1 MEQVFCDIIKN
12 LPEGQPL
19 EIPIHPKKIRVLP
32 AMVARNPE
40 SEILWSS
47 FETIAPSTSRGH
59 ETRPPMPMEAN
70 STVDSVSNITN
81 TAPSP
86 ALVLPASVRPLDD
99 TEIANMLNYGSEDES
114 GEEEEGSTPMLG
126 VPRMARMYLEEDDK
140 EIQEGY
146 VHVTLNWPPLPSEL
160 RTSASMPGLPTPA
173 TPTPTSLTP
182 TPMVTSPVPASLSM
196 TPMEP
201 SDKFKFNWRAI
212 TMPQIEPHLRR
223 EPNMDPFTQR
233 MLERARA
240 RQEKID
246 QKLANSGQVV
256 PKRKPLSEN
265 VPIVKSESS
274 PAKSPG
280 KIVKDTLP
288 SSRRQSKECTKSAT
302 PPKRQSKEFT
312 KSETPTKA
320 ISKRSSLKS
329 ETASPQR
336 PRNDV
341 IVTKKEFKSPK
352 RGSIT
357 RRNSDV
363 SVEINISH
371 RNDIQIEVQV
381 EERDVPISVVY
392 DSQALPGS
400 NVVIKEITDDT
411 SSNMEKGAVEM
422 PEQKTDRIGLRHNMK
437 SRLDRLG
444 NLYSDKPNLSSP
456 IHRTEND
463 FSSAT
468 PPSDFEQAK
477 PKPRPQPDGKR
488 KFGRLAA
495 LADQIN
501 NWEDDLTHHTH
512 QPDNHKKPIPKSKNN
527 EPKNKELEASTLD
540 VSIHSFKDINM
551 AIQSKNKSK
560 QNAKKFAPLTN
571 PSMNECQRLKKQ
583 IVAELEDEGYRRIS
597 AGQSRLVYE
606 FTTNKADR
614 NRQDP
619 KFASTTPSAASAP
632 NMATMVAQSP
642 GNPALSKKPSLKK
655 YKAPTPPQK
664 VIAEDECESDKDNK
678 ENAVQHED
686 DDNDA
691 TDDCKQTKL
700 EPADEKPAPEKESP
714 VIKRLAPKLNG
725 NVDRSSVLSKAA
737 MFEAG
742 SPKAKDPAEMSL
754 RERKALFEKNKGAA
768 IIPKAPFG
776 LAPSVKTLHG
786 DNKDKKSLTQKTT
799 PTKVNSLANSRTN
812 SKDDIPDDNI
822 SQSSLG
828 GGIKGKLAALF
839 SKEQTISE
847 STIANKFKQEREKE
861 MEMLNN
867 RFHYKPTK
875 QQKPD
880 NANDSDDDTSEHD
893 PSEKAPLMGSTMSLS
908 QSTKKPEIIANIPKV
923 NYDEKSKSQLVL
935 NDKETEKDGDKVI
948 GSQPVKRRSS
958 QDSPVVLSVLDDVKR
973 IKVNNN
979 KKEAQTNGAILQQ
992 PTSLYPHL
1000 SDIETDTSHTQ
1011 EEYSEC
1017 GGSSSEETPCT
1028 VSDKLNKS
1036 ENWAETSFGREV
1048 MNVVKRN
1055 NSSYRKAVRE
1065 SDSES
1070 EACDSELD
1078 DMLDEALEQQS
1089 EGPTPP
1095 KVNKEHATFKSPLK
1109 QQPATPAFRSDKGS
1123 ELVHS
1128 VSFYRRMQNASSTPS
1143 TPMRI
1148 IRHVSPERE
1157 PPATPDE
1164 PTANVMTVRQRIAEL
1179 QNEIG
1184 KQQTVISQASQALNL
1199 CAATVEFSGSTEQA
1213 EGERLLLLATHR
1225 RQACLHEL
1233 QRLQVEGAGPAATA
1247 GMASLHLNTLTVP
1260 LKRDYIRQLN
1270 ADGAVGHHAVCLIKC
1285 RDRVLATSMQQ
1296 TKPTSNLLHFPDEI
1310 RMLGLASDFKVT
1322 VEVYL
1327 LQASKEFLPHDVK
1340 YHINSKKSSSKLLT
1354 PKSKVSELKAP
1365 RVHSPAG
1372 PHAVRSPQFALHG
1385 YCIFALQQATRR
1397 SFTLNKL
1404 PAASPLEGSLNME
1417 IKARVQVPPPSPHAA
1432 FLTAFDD
1439 VSGLGAWHR
1448 RWFRLHCPRLAYW
1461 KYPDDVQKKMPIGDI
1476 DLSTVISEK
1485 VIRAPRDLCARPN
1498 TLLLESAVP
1507 AGLIVPDADSLVYV
1521 KRPDGSVVRRHLLA
1535 ADTPKDRDIWLD
1547 CLNKALEY
1555 VRCCGTD
1562 DD

>member
-1 MEQVFCDIIKN
+1 
-12 LPEGQPL
+12 
-19 EIPIHPKKIRVLP
+19 
-32 AMVARNPE
+32 
-40 SEILWSS
+40 
-47 FETIAPSTSRGH
+47 
-59 ETRPPMPMEAN
+59 
-70 STVDSVSNITN
+70 
-81 TAPSP
+81 
-86 ALVLPASVRPLDD
+86 
-99 TEIANMLNYGSEDES
+99 
-114 GEEEEGSTPMLG
+114 
-126 VPRMARMYLEEDDK
+126 
-140 EIQEGY
+140 
-146 VHVTLNWPPLPSEL
+146 
-160 RTSASMPGLPTPA
+160 
-173 TPTPTSLTP
+173 
-182 TPMVTSPVPASLSM
+182 
-196 TPMEP
+196 
-201 SDKFKFNWRAI
+201 
-212 TMPQIEPHLRR
+212 
-223 EPNMDPFTQR
+223 MDPFTQR

-246 QKLANSGQVV
+246 QKLANTGQTV

-265 VPIVKSESS
+265 IAVVKSENS
-274 PAKSPG
+274 PVKSPN
-280 KIVKDTLP
+280 KIARESITSP
-288 SSRRQSKECTKSAT
+288 RRQSKDHS
-302 PPKRQSKEFT
+302 R
-312 KSETPTKA
+312 SETPTKVVA
-320 ISKRSSLKS
+320 KRSSLKS

-336 PRNDV
+336 ARNDV

-352 RGSIT
+352 RGSIN

-381 EERDVPISVVY
+381 EERDAPISVVY
-392 DSQALPGS
+392 DSQALSGP
-400 NVVIKEITDDT
+400 NVVIKEITD
-411 SSNMEKGAVEM
+411 SSNKLEKASTEM
-422 PEQKTDRIGLRHNMK
+422 AEQRSDRGLRHNFK

-463 FSSAT
+463 FSAAT
-468 PPSDFEQAK
+468 PPSEFEPAK
-477 PKPRPQPDGKR
+477 PKPRPQLDGKR
-488 KFGRLAA
+488 KFGKLAA
-495 LADQIN
+495 LADEIN
-501 NWEDDLTHHTH
+501 SWEDDLTSHSY
-512 QPDNHKKPIPKSKNN
+512 QPVNAKKTTNKL
-527 EPKNKELEASTLD
+527 EPKQKELDASTLD
-540 VSIHSFKDINM
+540 VSIHSFKDINK
-551 AIQSKNKSK
+551 AIESAGKAK
-560 QNAKKFAPLTN
+560 QPIKKFDSHTFTRPA
-571 PSMNECQRLKKQ
+571 SNECQRLNKQ
-583 IVAELEDEGYRRIS
+583 IVAELEGEGYRRVS

-606 FTTNKADR
+606 FTTKSADPD
-614 NRQDP
+614 RQEP
-619 KFASTTPSAASAP
+619 KCASTTPSAASAP
-632 NMATMVAQSP
+632 NMATMVA
-642 GNPALSKKPSLKK
+642 PAPANTAVTKKPSLKK

-664 VIAEDECESDKDNK
+664 IITEDECESDKDK
-678 ENAVQHED
+678 ENAVQHEEN
-686 DDNDA
+686 DNDVI
-691 TDDCKQTKL
+691 DDCKQTKV
-700 EPADEKPAPEKESP
+700 EPAGDKPVDKGSP
-714 VIKRLAPKLNG
+714 VVKKLLPKING

-742 SPKAKDPAEMSL
+742 SPKAKDPAEMTL

-768 IIPKAPFG
+768 IVPKAPFG

-799 PTKVNSLANSRTN
+799 PTKNNSLANSRTN

-867 RFHYKPTK
+867 RFHYKQPTK
-875 QQKPD
+875 AQKPE
-880 NANDSDDDTSEHD
+880 NPNDSDDDTSEHD
-893 PSEKAPLMGSTMSLS
+893 PSEKAPLMGSTTSLT
-908 QSTKKPEIIANIPKV
+908 QGTKKPEIIANIPKV
-923 NYDEKSKSQLVL
+923 TFDEKTKSQNAL
-935 NDKETEKDGDKVI
+935 NDKDSEKDSDRVI

-973 IKVNNN
+973 IKVNNA
-979 KKEAQTNGAILQQ
+979 KKDGQTNGAILQQ
-992 PTSLYPHL
+992 PASLYPHL

-1011 EEYSEC
+1011 EEYSDC
-1017 GGSSSEETPCT
+1017 GGSSSDETPQ
-1028 VSDKLNKS
+1028 SANDKLNKS
-1036 ENWAETSFGREV
+1036 DNWAETSFGREV
-1048 MNVVKRN
+1048 MNVVKKN
-1055 NSSYRKAVRE
+1055 NSSYRKAVKE

-1070 EACDSELD
+1070 ETIDSELD
-1078 DMLDEALEQQS
+1078 DMLDEALDQQS

-1095 KVNKEHATFKSPLK
+1095 KVNKRSVESSSSFVYQERATFKSPLK
-1109 QQPATPAFRSDKGS
+1109 QQPATPSSRLDKGS

-1128 VSFYRRMQNASSTPS
+1128 VSFYRRMQNASLTPS

-1148 IRHVSPERE
+1148 IRHTSPERE

-1164 PTANVMTVRQRIAEL
+1164 PSASVTTVRQRIAEL
-1179 QNEIG
+1179 QNEIV

-1247 GMASLHLNTLTVP
+1247 GMATLHLNTLSVP
-1260 LKRDYIRQLN
+1260 LKRDYVRQLN

-1296 TKPTSNLLHFPDEI
+1296 TKPTSNILHFPDEI

-1340 YHINSKKSSSKLLT
+1340 YHISSKKSSSKLLT

-1365 RVHSPAG
+1365 RVQSPAG

-1385 YCIFALQQATRR
+1385 YCIFALQQATRKN
-1397 SFTLNKL
+1397 FTLNKL
-1404 PAASPLEGSLNME
+1404 PAGSPLEGSVNME
-1417 IKARVQVPPPSPHAA
+1417 IKARVQVAAPAPHAA

-1448 RWFRLHCPRLAYW
+1448 RWFRLHPPRLAYW

-1476 DLSTVISEK
+1476 DLSTVVSER

-1498 TLLLESAVP
+1498 TILLESAVP
-1507 AGLIVPDADSLVYV
+1507 AGLIVPDSGSLVYV
-1521 KRPDGSVVRRHLLA
+1521 KKPDGSVVRRHLLA

-1547 CLNKALEY
+1547 SLNKALEY